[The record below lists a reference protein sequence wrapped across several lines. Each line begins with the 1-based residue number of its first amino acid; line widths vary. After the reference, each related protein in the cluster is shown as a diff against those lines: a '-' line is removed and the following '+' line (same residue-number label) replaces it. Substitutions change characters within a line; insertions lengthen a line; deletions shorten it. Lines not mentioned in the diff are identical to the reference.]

1 MMRGPFSFTKEKK
14 QAIIALLLQ
23 MAGADEHLD
32 EKEERYIQ
40 EIARQMDLEPDAIE
54 MVRKAPGKYPFHV
67 PTDEHERM
75 TILYYMIFLMRADG
89 KILPSE
95 EEMCYKIGLKLGFN
109 HNMVMDL
116 IAVLKIYLNEDVP
129 PEIMLEHVRKY
140 LN

>member
-1 MMRGPFSFTKEKK
+1 MRGPFSFTKEKK

-23 MAGADEHLD
+23 MAGVDQHLD
-32 EKEERYIQ
+32 PTEENYIQ
-40 EIARQMDLEPDAIE
+40 EIARQMDLEAGAVE
-54 MVRKAPGKYPFHV
+54 MVRKSPGEYPFHV
-67 PTDEHERM
+67 PKDEHERM

-89 KILPSE
+89 KILLSE
-95 EEMCYKIGLKLGFN
+95 EEMCYKVGLKLGFN

-116 IAVLKIYLNEDVP
+116 IAVLKLYINEDVP

>member
-14 QAIIALLLQ
+14 QAIIALLLE
-23 MAGADEHLD
+23 MAGVDQHLD
-32 EKEERYIQ
+32 ETEEKYIQ
-40 EIARQMDLEPDAIE
+40 EIARQMDLDPGAIE
-54 MVRKAPGKYPFHV
+54 MVRKTPEKYPFYV
-67 PTDEHERM
+67 PKDEHERM
-75 TILYYMIFLMRADG
+75 TILYYVIFLMRADG

-95 EEMCYKIGLKLGFN
+95 EELCYKVGLKLGFN

-116 IAVLKIYLNEDVP
+116 IAVLKVYLNEDVP

>member
-1 MMRGPFSFTKEKK
+1 MRGPFSFTKEKK
-14 QAIIALLLQ
+14 LAIIALLLQ
-23 MAGADEHLD
+23 MAGVDQHLD
-32 EKEERYIQ
+32 QIEEKYIH
-40 EIARQMDLEPDAIE
+40 EIARQMDLEPSSVKMIQKSPE
-54 MVRKAPGKYPFHV
+54 KYPFSV
-67 PTDEHERM
+67 PKDEHERM

-89 KILPSE
+89 KILPPE

-116 IAVLKIYLNEDVP
+116 IAVLKIYIKEDVP

>member
-14 QAIIALLLQ
+14 QAIIALLLE
-23 MAGADEHLD
+23 MAGIDEHLD
-32 EKEERYIQ
+32 QTEEKYIQ
-40 EIARQMDLEPDAIE
+40 EIARQMDLDTDAIE
-54 MVRKAPGKYPFHV
+54 MVRKAPEKYPFHV
-67 PTDEHERM
+67 PKDEHERM

-89 KILPSE
+89 KILSSE

-116 IAVLKIYLNEDVP
+116 IAVLKIYLNKDVP